1 MYFVLQCLNNGIT
14 YTKLGAEGP
23 GVGVLEMFFSGFP
36 RLIGLHHF
44 PNIHTL
50 TVIGQSISALSG
62 LSTLTKLKELWVA
75 ECQIK
80 VGCFKVPLQY
90 RNFAFYEL
98 FLSCSKLRPCCQC
111 C

>member
-1 MYFVLQCLNNGIT
+1 MLQCLNNGIT
-14 YTKLGAEGP
+14 YTKLAAEGP

-80 VGCFKVPLQY
+80 VGYCM
-90 RNFAFYEL
+90 FYKL
-98 FLSCSKLRPCCQC
+98 FLCTELKSCSSVVSVAYMIEKYISLC
-111 C
+111 